1 MDEATFNRLLSEAKE
16 LQTKLDNLTA
26 FVKSNKI
33 KELSAENQFLMEAQM
48 KYMDGY
54 LSILRRRIYINK

>member
-1 MDEATFNRLLSEAKE
+1 MDEATFNRLVSEAKE
-16 LQTKLDNLTA
+16 LQTNLDKLSA
-26 FVKSNKI
+26 FVKSNRI
-33 KELSAENQFLMEAQM
+33 KELSPENQFLMEAQM